1 MNAPVICLTIRGR
14 SSKEDRTEPT
24 PYAYEWLPNSYGDA
38 IARAGGIPVLLSNQ
52 TNPDAVREVMRRVD
66 GLFLTGG
73 EDVATEYYGEA
84 DEVGNLSLNTKR
96 DQVELAAISAADE
109 RGLPILGVCRG
120 VQVLN
125 VARGGTLYQDLDQQ
139 LDGKPRDHSRGGT
152 GMFVQSH
159 EVEVVQGCR
168 LDRLLGTRRFQGAT
182 SHHQAVKTPGRD
194 LIVAAHSPEDG
205 VIEALEQ
212 PGERFVVGVQW
223 HPEVRADDQTT
234 VRLFKSFVEAAAQY
248 HSTRS

>member
-1 MNAPVICLTIRGR
+1 MSSPVICLTMRGR
-14 SSKEDRTEPT
+14 PFKEGRIEPT
-24 PYAYEWLPNSYGDA
+24 PYAYEWLPNSYGEA
-38 IARAGGIPVLLSNQ
+38 IAKAKGIPVFLSNQ
-52 TNPDAVREVMRRVD
+52 SDPEQVDEILRRVD

-73 EDVATEYYGEA
+73 EDVAAEYYGET
-84 DEVGNLSLNTKR
+84 DEVGNLTIHAER
-96 DQVELAAISAADE
+96 DRVELAAIAAADQ

-152 GMFVQSH
+152 GMFVQTH
-159 EVEVVQGCR
+159 DVEVAPGCQ
-168 LDRLLGTRRFQGAT
+168 LERLLGTSRFAGAT

-194 LIVAAHSPEDG
+194 LVAAAFSPEDG
-205 VIEALEQ
+205 IIEALEQ

-223 HPEVRADDQTT
+223 HPEVRAEDETT
-234 VRLFKSFVEAAAQY
+234 IRLFKSFVEAAAKF
-248 HSTRS
+248 HSGRS